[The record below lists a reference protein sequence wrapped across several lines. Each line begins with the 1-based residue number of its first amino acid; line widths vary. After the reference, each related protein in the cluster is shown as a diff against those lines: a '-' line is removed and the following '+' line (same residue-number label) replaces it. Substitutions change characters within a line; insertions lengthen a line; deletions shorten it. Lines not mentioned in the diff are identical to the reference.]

1 MTAANQL
8 ILVLVKFEKDN
19 KFANVDEDKKK
30 MFLVN
35 TIPYVKPEWKTYFVS
50 DQDGQN
56 IYLLQIRTTLK
67 P

>member
-35 TIPYVKPEWKTYFVS
+35 TIPYVKPE
-50 DQDGQN
+50 
-56 IYLLQIRTTLK
+56 
-67 P
+67 